1 MAELVAAR
9 SLVIRA
15 PPRILHA
22 ILADYRV
29 AHPAILPKRAFLS
42 LAVEK
47 GGTGS
52 GTTFLLTMKAFGA
65 VRTMRADVTE
75 PNPGRTIVE
84 TDVETGLRTTFELA
98 PLEGDAGT
106 RVTITTRWSA
116 RGLRGV
122 FERVFAPAF
131 LERLYAEK
139 LLNLARVAEEQA
151 RAATRSPA

>member
-1 MAELVAAR
+1 MAELVASR

-42 LAVEK
+42 LEVEK

-52 GTTFLLTMKAFGA
+52 GTTFRLVMKAFGA

-84 TDVETGLRTTFELA
+84 TDVDTGLRTTFELA

-106 RVTITTRWSA
+106 RVTFTTRWSA
-116 RGLRGV
+116 RGLRGL
-122 FERVFAPAF
+122 FERWFAPAF
-131 LERLYAEK
+131 LERLYAEE
-139 LLNLARVAEEQA
+139 LANLARAAEERVRTGSA
-151 RAATRSPA
+151 

>member
-15 PPRILHA
+15 PPPILHA

-42 LAVEK
+42 LEVEK

-52 GTTFLLTMKAFGA
+52 GTTFRLVMKAFGA

-84 TDVETGLRTTFELA
+84 TDVDTGLRTTFELA
-98 PLEGDAGT
+98 PLADDAGT

-116 RGLRGV
+116 RGLRGLV
-122 FERVFAPAF
+122 ERLLAPAF
-131 LERLYAEK
+131 LERLYAEE
-139 LLNLARVAEEQA
+139 LDNLAR
-151 RAATRSPA
+151 AASAGSAAILPR